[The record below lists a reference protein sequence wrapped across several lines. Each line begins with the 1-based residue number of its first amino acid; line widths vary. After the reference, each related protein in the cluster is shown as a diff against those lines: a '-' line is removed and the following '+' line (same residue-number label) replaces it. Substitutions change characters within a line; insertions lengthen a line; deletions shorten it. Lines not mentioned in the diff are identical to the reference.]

1 MVEKIQGLE
10 EQLKQNL
17 AEINELKKR
26 NQEFSQIMKDK
37 DEQMEKMQRISIY

>member
-1 MVEKIQGLE
+1 MVERIQGLE

>member
-1 MVEKIQGLE
+1 MVERIQGLE

-26 NQEFSQIMKDK
+26 NQEFS
-37 DEQMEKMQRISIY
+37 